1 MVCVA
6 FYELRGRVGG
16 PTAVASCSTLA
27 RAAPPSSLAHL
38 QPCRQN
44 TTIRSTSSVLQFFRL
59 LTSYEPLWRF
69 HCASFDH
76 RSSQARRRS
85 RYSSLGVRRMRTAPE
100 TYPEN
105 SALK

>member
-1 MVCVA
+1 MVYIA
-6 FYELRGRVGG
+6 FCELRGRVGG

-59 LTSYEPLWRF
+59 LTACRF
-69 HCASFDH
+69 PSDLSHCKGFNRNRQDKRYHGGCDH
-76 RSSQARRRS
+76 
-85 RYSSLGVRRMRTAPE
+85 LPE
-100 TYPEN
+100 AFRHGPQSWN
-105 SALK
+105 NC